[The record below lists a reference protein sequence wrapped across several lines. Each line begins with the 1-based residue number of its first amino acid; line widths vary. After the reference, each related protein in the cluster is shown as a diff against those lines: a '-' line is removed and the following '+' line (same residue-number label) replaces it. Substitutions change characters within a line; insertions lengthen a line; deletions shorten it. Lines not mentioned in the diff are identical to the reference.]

1 MVTFFFIASSVVF
14 LCGVILIFIAR
25 KQMKDFRREKN
36 RIDNE
41 EDSNLVEAIKL
52 KMETCLS
59 SSVKTDR
66 DNAWLVSLL
75 FKENYIRIHHYP
87 NDSNDRYYIS
97 IDKTNIK
104 HGSES
109 HEIIRTTKSVVLKLR
124 EEWERINKTRLF
136 QSLPLEHE
144 RLS

>member
-1 MVTFFFIASSVVF
+1 MITFFFIVSSVVF
-14 LCGVILIFIAR
+14 LCGIILIFIAR

-36 RIDNE
+36 NV
-41 EDSNLVEAIKL
+41 EDVDLLEAIKL
-52 KMETCLS
+52 KMETYLS
-59 SSVKTDR
+59 ASFKTGR
-66 DNAWLVSLL
+66 DNAWLISLE
-75 FKENYIRIHHYP
+75 FKENYINIHHYP
-87 NDSNDRYYIS
+87 DASDDKYYIS
-97 IDKTNIK
+97 IKKISSK

-144 RLS
+144 RLSQF